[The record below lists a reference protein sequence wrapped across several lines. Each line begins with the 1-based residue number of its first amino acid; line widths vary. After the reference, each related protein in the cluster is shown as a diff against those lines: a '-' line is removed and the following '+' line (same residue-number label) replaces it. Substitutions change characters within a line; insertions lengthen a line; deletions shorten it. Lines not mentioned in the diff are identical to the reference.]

1 MKASLLLSESSAWKN
16 WNCSLKTSSKRL
28 ENTSCWMDHT
38 NLELY
43 VWPSLQ
49 FMGLAQICFHK
60 KKKKCVEAGDGNQNG
75 RKNKEDVPSEERIIV
90 QSSIGP
96 LWRAACTLPSLSCR
110 RKSWVRLKAVR
121 LMMMVVVMT
130 LSTTIISMAEVDEDL
145 LKSSGPDL
153 LSAPQ
158 ICWMNGMC
166 GWVASLKDS

>member
-43 VWPSLQ
+43 VWLSLR

-60 KKKKCVEAGDGNQNG
+60 KKKKVCRG
-75 RKNKEDVPSEERIIV
+75 RRWKSEWQKEQEDVPSEERIIV

-121 LMMMVVVMT
+121 LIMMVVVMT

-153 LSAPQ
+153 LSAPH